1 LTELDVVNA
10 EDCLV
15 IAVEML
21 IGIKQYDPTLLMP
34 HNTTALAM
42 LEHA

>member
-1 LTELDVVNA
+1 VNA

-21 IGIKQYDPTLLMP
+21 LEVKQYDPTLLTP
-34 HNTTALAM
+34 HNCTAIAM